1 MARNHANDKTIRPM
15 KLLFTLARQYP
26 WRTLLT
32 LLAISFA
39 SISEGFGISALL
51 PLLNTVFNQKIQASG
66 GITPALSSV
75 LDQAIQRVLAFIGLN
90 TTVAVLLSLFFGCIV
105 LKCVLV
111 FLANRQIGYTVTRVA
126 TELRLNLLKA
136 LFATRWE
143 YFIRQPIGQLTN
155 GVATEAHRA
164 SLAFQFGAKMASMVA
179 EALIYLILAFL
190 VSWKAT
196 LLAMGGGG
204 VILVALRRLIK
215 KNRKA
220 GKQQTV
226 HTQALIAQMTDILIS
241 IKPLKAMAREESAD
255 AVLTDRTRLVNRALQ
270 KQVLSKASL
279 TSFQEPILTLFLVL
293 CLYAALVFW
302 NLSLTAIM
310 AMIFFIGKTL
320 KQFQKIQHEYINLVE
335 YDSAYWSLREKIDH
349 ARSAREVQTGTLQP
363 RLAASIRLEN
373 VSFAY
378 DQRPVLN
385 RVSLE
390 IPAGGLIVLFGPSGS
405 GKTTIAD
412 LLIGLLRPTAGD
424 IWIDDQAL
432 ARIDIQ
438 LWRKMIGYVPQENLL
453 LHDTVLQ
460 NVTLGQADSREADV
474 EAALRAAGAWDFV
487 QAMPD
492 GIFSV
497 VGERGSMLSGG
508 QRQRIAIA
516 RALVKHPRLLI
527 LDEATTALDPKTER
541 EICATLQQL
550 RGNITMLAISH
561 QPTLLE
567 CADWAYRLT
576 EGSATLM
583 KEPGGF
589 LPQHEKIANR
599 R

>member
-1 MARNHANDKTIRPM
+1 M
-15 KLLFTLARQYP
+15 KLLLTLARQYP

-32 LLAISFA
+32 LVAISFA

-66 GITPALSSV
+66 GVTPALSSV
-75 LDQAIQRVLAFIGLN
+75 LDQAIQRVLAVIGLN

-105 LKCVLV
+105 LKCLLV
-111 FLANRQIGYTVTRVA
+111 FLANRQIGYTVTLVA
-126 TELRLNLLKA
+126 TEMRLNLLKA

-241 IKPLKAMAREESAD
+241 IKPLKAMAREDSAD

-302 NLSLTAIM
+302 NLSLTAIV

-335 YDSAYWSLREKIDH
+335 YDSAYWSLLEKIDS
-349 ARSAREVQTGTLQP
+349 ARSAREVQTGTLKP
-363 RLAASIRLEN
+363 RLSASIRLEN

-378 DQRPVLN
+378 DQRAVLN

-432 ARIDIQ
+432 SRIDIQ

-460 NVTLGQADSREADV
+460 NVTLGQEDTREPDV

-487 QAMPD
+487 QAMPQ

-516 RALVKHPRLLI
+516 RALVKHPQLLI

-567 CADWAYRLT
+567 CSDWAYQLKD
-576 EGSATLM
+576 GSITLM
-583 KEPGGF
+583 KEPARI
-589 LPQHEKIANR
+589 LPQHEKIAKR

>member
-1 MARNHANDKTIRPM
+1 M

-32 LLAISFA
+32 LTAICFA

-66 GITPALSSV
+66 GVTPALSSL
-75 LDQAIQRVLAFIGLN
+75 LDQAVQSVLAVIGLN
-90 TTVAVLLSLFFGCIV
+90 TTVAVLLSLFIGCIV
-105 LKCVLV
+105 LKCLLV
-111 FLANRQIGYTVTRVA
+111 FLANRQIGYTVTLVA
-126 TELRLNLLKA
+126 TEMRLSLLKA

-164 SLAFQFGAKMASMVA
+164 SLAFQFGARMASMVV
-179 EALIYLILAFL
+179 EALIYLMLAFL

-215 KNRKA
+215 KTRRA

-226 HTQALIAQMTDILIS
+226 HTQALISQMTDILIS
-241 IKPLKAMAREESAD
+241 IKPLKAMAREDSAD
-255 AVLTDRTRLVNRALQ
+255 AVLTDRTRLVNRALR
-270 KQVLSKASL
+270 KQVLSKAAL

-293 CLYAALVFW
+293 CLYAGLVFW
-302 NLSLTAIM
+302 NLSLTAII

-320 KQFQKIQHEYINLVE
+320 KQFQKIQQEYINLVE
-335 YDSAYWSLREKIDH
+335 YDSAYWSLLEKIDS
-349 ARSAREVQTGTLQP
+349 ARNAREVLTGTLKP
-363 RLAASIRLEN
+363 CLSTSIRLEN

-378 DQRPVLN
+378 GQHAVLN

-390 IPAGGLIVLFGPSGS
+390 IPAGKLVVLFGPSGS
-405 GKTTIAD
+405 GKTTVAD
-412 LLIGLLRPTAGD
+412 LLIGLLRPVAGD

-453 LHDTVLQ
+453 LHDTVFQ
-460 NVTLGQADSREADV
+460 NVTLGHEDIRESDV
-474 EAALRAAGAWDFV
+474 EAALGAAGAWEFV
-487 QAMPD
+487 QAMPH
-492 GIFSV
+492 GVFSV

-516 RALVKHPRLLI
+516 RALVKQPQLLI
-527 LDEATTALDPKTER
+527 LDEATSALDPKTER
-541 EICATLQQL
+541 EICASLEQL
-550 RGNITMLAISH
+550 RGRITMLAISH

-567 CADWAYRLT
+567 CADWAYQLK
-576 EGSATLM
+576 EGSVSLM
-583 KEPGGF
+583 KEPSGF
-589 LPQHEKIANR
+589 FHRHERIANR